1 MPADAVAWAL
11 GAHGVILSFS
21 LVGLYRYSD
30 RSSLFT
36 KSLAGTD
43 ELLSRMR
50 RYLATAIEDEL
61 TPIFDRAESE
71 PQIVLPDVY
80 TESPAR
86 PVSSDA
92 FREAIRRF
100 VYSDADILIDYGRV
114 RRARLAWCF
123 WARLLSWSVLGMSV
137 WEFLCVSVLA
147 LTASPFS
154 VKIPEFMATWL
165 FVPTALLILT
175 FFSCQAGLLHRHD
188 VIHDNNNRYANL

>member
-11 GAHGVILSFS
+11 GAHGAVLSFS

-80 TESPAR
+80 TESPVR

-114 RRARLAWCF
+114 RRARFGLVLLGAIIELVRIRHERLGVPLCFGSCTDCKPLLPQDTGVHGHLAVRADGF
-123 WARLLSWSVLGMSV
+123 TNPNLLL
-137 WEFLCVSVLA
+137 VSGRSSA
-147 LTASPFS
+147 PS
-154 VKIPEFMATWL
+154 
-165 FVPTALLILT
+165 
-175 FFSCQAGLLHRHD
+175 
-188 VIHDNNNRYANL
+188 